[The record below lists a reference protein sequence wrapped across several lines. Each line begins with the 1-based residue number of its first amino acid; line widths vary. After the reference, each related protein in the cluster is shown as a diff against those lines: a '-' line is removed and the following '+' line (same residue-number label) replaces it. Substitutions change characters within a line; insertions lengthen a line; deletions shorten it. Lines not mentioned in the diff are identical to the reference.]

1 MQKGNLW
8 AFCVVITVI
17 FAIWIDFLLTV
28 ANGLMSIGILQM
40 EQNPVALIGDAFG
53 ILNSL
58 FTGMALA
65 AIVVAI
71 FMQAQQLREQEAT
84 NNLYKREV
92 AAKLENL
99 ERENSWKSVERK
111 MHLIPLLSKTYENEL
126 VRLLKKPSIKGLDV
140 KSLIGAQ
147 ETDQRYDSYIVW
159 RFM

>member
-1 MQKGNLW
+1 MQKEHLL
-8 AFCVVITVI
+8 ALCVVIAVI
-17 FAIWIDFLLTV
+17 FSIWIGFLLTV

-40 EQNPVALIGDAFG
+40 ELNPVALIGDAFG

-71 FMQAQQLREQEAT
+71 FVQAQQLREQVAT

-92 AAKLENL
+92 VAKLENL
-99 ERENSWKSVERK
+99 ERVNSWKSVESK
-111 MHLIPLLSKTYENEL
+111 MHLIPLLSKIHENEL
-126 VRLLKKPSIKGLDV
+126 VRLLKKHPIKGLDV
-140 KSLIGAQ
+140 KSLSGAQ
-147 ETDQRYDSYIVW
+147 ETDQRYDRYIVW

>member
-71 FMQAQQLREQEAT
+71 FMQAQQLREQVAT

-126 VRLLKKPSIKGLDV
+126 VRLLKKPSIEGLDV

>member
-8 AFCVVITVI
+8 ALCVVIAVI

-71 FMQAQQLREQEAT
+71 FMQAQQLREQVAT

-126 VRLLKKPSIKGLDV
+126 VRLLKKHSIKGLDV